1 MLIPNEEISELLVEI
16 PEGHKHLRAT
26 FSLKNGQEITLLEAS
41 IANLVR
47 AYVTVKTHPSQS
59 RVRLIGRE
67 IKNKKQG
74 FASWQLLEE
83 N

>member
-26 FSLKNGQEITLLEAS
+26 VFLKNGQEITFLEAS

-47 AYVTVKTHPSQS
+47 AYVIVKTHPSKS
-59 RVRLIGRE
+59 RVRLVGQE
-67 IKNKKQG
+67 IEDGKQG
-74 FASWQLLEE
+74 FAGWQLLEDD
-83 N
+83 

>member
-26 FSLKNGQEITLLEAS
+26 VFLKNGQEFTFLEAS

-47 AYVTVKTHPSQS
+47 AYVTVKTHPSKS

-67 IKNKKQG
+67 IEDKKQG
-74 FASWQLLEE
+74 FAGWQLLEE
-83 N
+83 K